1 LAENA
6 WAYYPEQNID
16 TRSFAKYPRLTTQS
30 NDNNYRSSSF
40 WIKDRDFLKIRNI
53 ELGYDFGKNS
63 SLNMDNVEKLRIFVS
78 VVNPFTWSSLLKDYN
93 MDPESIYGGYPTVKS
108 FNAGVSFTF

>member
-1 LAENA
+1 
-6 WAYYPEQNID
+6 
-16 TRSFAKYPRLTTQS
+16 
-30 NDNNYRSSSF
+30 
-40 WIKDRDFLKIRNI
+40 
-53 ELGYDFGKNS
+53 
-63 SLNMDNVEKLRIFVS
+63 MDNVEKLRIFVS